1 MKQHFFRTHQII
13 AVFLMGFLLI
23 TAGCG
28 HVPMQFDENAAGP
41 QIIVEPPVI
50 STGIAKLV
58 NDTAL
63 VFKGKGF
70 TPGDAIFINIEKLET
85 AEPVGP
91 LFIADATVQED
102 GTFSTEVEK
111 IVKINEL
118 LRANL
123 GLNDEME
130 RIIVVSKP
138 PIPEGIYTVNA
149 ESMKADNT
157 AQCQLIVE
165 DASCGESFKDW
176 LGGILGK
183 IEKK

>member
-1 MKQHFFRTHQII
+1 MKHTFPSMYQFVV
-13 AVFLMGFLLI
+13 AVLMGFLLV

-28 HVPMQFDENAAGP
+28 HAPMEFTENAAGP

-50 STGIAKLV
+50 STGIATLV
-58 NDTAL
+58 NSTTL
-63 VFKGKGF
+63 IFKGKGF
-70 TPGDAIFINIEKLET
+70 PAGDAVFINIQKTET

-91 LFIADATVQED
+91 LFIADATVQPD

-130 RIIVVSKP
+130 KIIVVSKS
-138 PIPEGIYTVNA
+138 PIPAGIYTVHA
-149 ESMKADNT
+149 ECMKSDQT
-157 AQCQLIVE
+157 AQSRLIVE
-165 DASCGESFKDW
+165 DASMGESFKDW
-176 LGGILGK
+176 LGGLLGK